1 MTPEDHLHH
10 FDQEHER
17 FVAACRRAGGG
28 HSRGERGAR
37 SSDGPSDQAA
47 HTVEVEGLAALFFE
61 VTDSEDPIEVGGVTV
76 GAIGCGLVA
85 FVGVG
90 RDDTD
95 ADVVYTAGKLAGL
108 RVFTD
113 ATGKLSKN
121 VADVFGELLVIS
133 QFTLFGDVRRGLR
146 PSFDAAM
153 EPREAERLYERFVSE
168 LKSRKIHV
176 ETGQFRAD
184 MRVAVDN
191 DGPITI
197 LVDSK
202 RGF

>member
-1 MTPEDHLHH
+1 LQTTV
-10 FDQEHER
+10 FY
-17 FVAACRRAGGG
+17 VRAVVQRVT
-28 HSRGERGAR
+28 SAR
-37 SSDGPSDQAA
+37 
-47 HTVEVEGLAALFFE
+47 V
-61 VTDSEDPIEVGGVTV
+61 EVGGVTV